1 MGRNPNLICI
11 PNFRYYEV
19 KNPKTLFPVNWVAKY
34 GEDRVRYELEPEY
47 DKDGNYLGTKE
58 NVYVTMKEIGGY
70 RFIKR
75 LKSEKS
81 IPKEKLN
88 FIPRKLFETYSD
100 MVEREEKEN
109 GQCKQENS
117 CNIH

>member
-1 MGRNPNLICI
+1 MRKNPNIICI

-19 KNPKTLFPVNWVAKY
+19 KNPKTLFPVNWVEKY

-70 RFIKR
+70 RFIK
-75 LKSEKS
+75 KMKPEKS

-88 FIPRKLFETYSD
+88 YIPRKLFETYSD
-100 MVEREEKEN
+100 MVEREEEENARKEI
-109 GQCKQENS
+109 KS
-117 CNIH
+117 SDIL